1 MKSRY
6 SFVALAALCLLVVT
20 GCNNHQRIRTKTYN
34 YYSEKPHANLSM
46 TVDMPVSTD
55 GPAGEIRKGIIDIMD
70 SQMSTVALYE
80 DGRLFPKYDGDLSK
94 TVPMIRYY
102 LRSAGDAIKA
112 RADADFEERAGYIRE
127 DKDLTEEQKKEYID
141 DFPGYEYNFQ
151 LTKEYEAK
159 NYVVFLSE
167 DYVFTGGAHG
177 GVTGQGSVTFDKRS
191 GQRFSNFIKPGS
203 LDAMQGLLVKGL
215 VDYFADEE
223 GTVNKDNLFD
233 YLFLEGTTIPF
244 PAWTPAPTKD
254 GLCFTYQQYEIA
266 AYAVGMPSFT
276 IPYSEVKPFLTAEAV
291 DLLNLK

>member
-20 GCNNHQRIRTKTYN
+20 GCNNPQRIRTKTYN

-80 DGRLFPKYDGDLSK
+80 DGRLFPKYEGDLSK

-151 LTKEYEAK
+151 LTKESEAK

-244 PAWTPAPTKD
+244 PAWTPAPTRD

-276 IPYSEVKPFLTAEAV
+276 IPYSEVKPFLTAEAI

>member
-20 GCNNHQRIRTKTYN
+20 GCNNPQRIRTKTYN

-151 LTKEYEAK
+151 LTKEYEAN

-244 PAWTPAPTKD
+244 PAWTPAPTRD

>member
-6 SFVALAALCLLVVT
+6 SFLAFAALCLLMVT
-20 GCNNHQRIRTKTYN
+20 GCNNPQHIRTKTYN

-46 TVDMPVSTD
+46 MVDMPVSTD

-80 DGRLFPKYDGDLSK
+80 EGRLFPKYSGDYSK

-102 LRSAGDAIKA
+102 LRSAGEAIKT
-112 RADADFEERAGYIRE
+112 RADADFEERAGYIKE
-127 DKDLTEEQKKEYID
+127 DKDLTEEQKKEYIED
-141 DFPGYEYNFQ
+141 IPGYEYNFQ
-151 LTKEYEAK
+151 LTKESEAK

-203 LDAMQGLLVKGL
+203 LDAMQGLIVKGL
-215 VDYFADEE
+215 VEYFADAD
-223 GTVNKDNLFD
+223 GTVNENNLSD

-244 PAWTPAPTKD
+244 PAWTPAPTKE

-266 AYAVGMPSFT
+266 AYAAGMPSFT
-276 IPYSEVKPFLTAEAV
+276 IPYSEVRPFLTAEAI

>member
-20 GCNNHQRIRTKTYN
+20 GCNNPQRIRTKTYN

-151 LTKEYEAK
+151 LTKESEAK

-215 VDYFADEE
+215 VEYFADEE

-233 YLFLEGTTIPF
+233 YLFLEGATIPF

>member
-20 GCNNHQRIRTKTYN
+20 GCNNPQRIRTKTYN
-34 YYSEKPHANLSM
+34 YYSEKPHTNLSM

-244 PAWTPAPTKD
+244 PAWTPAPTRD

-276 IPYSEVKPFLTAEAV
+276 IPYSEVKPFLTAEAI

>member
-20 GCNNHQRIRTKTYN
+20 GCNNPQRIRTKTYN

-151 LTKEYEAK
+151 LTKESEAK

-215 VDYFADEE
+215 VEYFADEE

-233 YLFLEGTTIPF
+233 YLFLEGATIPF

-276 IPYSEVKPFLTAEAV
+276 IPYAEVRPFLTAEAV

>member
-20 GCNNHQRIRTKTYN
+20 GCNNPQRIRTKTYN

-94 TVPMIRYY
+94 TIPMIRYY

-244 PAWTPAPTKD
+244 PAWTPAPTRD

>member
-20 GCNNHQRIRTKTYN
+20 GCNNPQRIRTKTYN

-80 DGRLFPKYDGDLSK
+80 DGRLFPKYEGDLSK
-94 TVPMIRYY
+94 TVPIIRYY

-151 LTKEYEAK
+151 LTKESEAK

-215 VDYFADEE
+215 VDYFADGE

-244 PAWTPAPTKD
+244 PAWTPAPTRD